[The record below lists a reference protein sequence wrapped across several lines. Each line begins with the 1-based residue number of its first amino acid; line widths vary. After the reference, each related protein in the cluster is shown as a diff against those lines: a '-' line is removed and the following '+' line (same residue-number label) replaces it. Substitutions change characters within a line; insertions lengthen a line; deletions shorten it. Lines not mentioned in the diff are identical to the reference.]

1 MNAMTQPATTGLP
14 STIRY
19 ARILIAIQIYR
30 LIGLIFIV
38 PLQNGNLP
46 ASFVIPA
53 ATGDALTGITAPI
66 IAYALRKGGP
76 KTWAAALVWN
86 ALGLADLFNAV
97 SLGSLTGSA
106 TYILNNLA
114 FILVGVT
121 LGIILHITATILLL
135 RKQTTNQ
142 ILKI

>member
-1 MNAMTQPATTGLP
+1 MKAGTQPAATGLP
-14 STIRY
+14 NTIKY
-19 ARILIAIQIYR
+19 ARIIIAIQLYR
-30 LIGLIFIV
+30 LVGLVFII

-53 ATGDALTGITAPI
+53 ATGDTLTAITAPI
-66 IAYALRKGGP
+66 IAYALGRGGP

-97 SLGSLTGSA
+97 SLGSLTGSS
-106 TYILNNLA
+106 TYIFNNYA
-114 FILVGVT
+114 AILIGVT

-135 RKQTTNQ
+135 RKQTTNH
-142 ILKI
+142 ILRI